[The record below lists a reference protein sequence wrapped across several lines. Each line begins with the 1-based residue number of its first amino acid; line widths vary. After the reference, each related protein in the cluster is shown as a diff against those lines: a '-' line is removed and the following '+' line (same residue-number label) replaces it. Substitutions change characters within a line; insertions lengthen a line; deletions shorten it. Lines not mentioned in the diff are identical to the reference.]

1 MVPVSASTSFL
12 SCPST
17 RSNVGGSKVLFPL
30 ILRIFQFCHK
40 YKCKYYH
47 KYKYKSIKKKVERGP
62 PAFDVFFCLLFLL
75 NHTNFVYGHSYKEKY
90 IYKYKHK
97 HEHTSKIQAQEVLF
111 PVILRIF
118 QCDGQLSVASATI
131 SPKSSVMCIAK
142 MQSKVKGEVI
152 RDFWQNNKQCQF
164 PKQIHTMKELCLKR

>member
-17 RSNVGGSKVLFPL
+17 RSTVGGSKVLFPL

-47 KYKYKSIKKKVERGP
+47 KYKSNKKTVERGP
-62 PAFDVFFCLLFLL
+62 RSPHVRLIFICCFMYLTINILFMV
-75 NHTNFVYGHSYKEKY
+75 TV
-90 IYKYKHK
+90 
-97 HEHTSKIQAQEVLF
+97 T
-111 PVILRIF
+111 LRIQMQTRAHIQRSSAGGVVSIYPSNISMRWTAF
-118 QCDGQLSVASATI
+118 CHLCNTIRGVLSYVH
-131 SPKSSVMCIAK
+131 CK

-152 RDFWQNNKQCQF
+152 RDFWQKKQAMAIS
-164 PKQIHTMKELCLKR
+164 KTNT